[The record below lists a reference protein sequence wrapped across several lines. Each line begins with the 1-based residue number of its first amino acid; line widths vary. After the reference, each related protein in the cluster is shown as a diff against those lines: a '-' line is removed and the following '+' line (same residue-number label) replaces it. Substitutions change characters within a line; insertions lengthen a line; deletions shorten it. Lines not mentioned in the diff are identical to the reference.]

1 MTPARAS
8 AARARG
14 SSRTGERLRR
24 LLAIVPY
31 VLRHPGT
38 ELDELSRLFGVG
50 REDLVRDLNVLLVT
64 GVPPFYPHQMVDVE
78 IDEERVWISAADHL
92 SDPVRL
98 TRDEALA
105 LYLQGKALLGAPGL
119 AESGDLA
126 SALAKLES
134 ALQESLGGLA
144 GGVEVAAGPS
154 AERERAVLDAVRAAV
169 ADRERLAIRY
179 YSASRDEVTNRRI
192 DPEHVFAA
200 LGHWYVAAWDP
211 DAGGERLFRLDRIHG
226 TEPAGETFEPR
237 GLAGAGRPLY
247 SRTDADIPVR
257 LVLRPQARWVA
268 EYYEV
273 EDERE
278 RDDGS
283 LEVTL
288 PTKDLAWVAK
298 LLLRLGGRA
307 SVLHPPEL
315 AEAAR
320 RLAEQT
326 LEAYR

>member
-200 LGHWYVAAWDP
+200 LGHWYVAAWEIASTGP
-211 DAGGERLFRLDRIHG
+211 NRPARRSSRAGWPARGGRSTRAPTPTSRSAWCSVPRRAGWPSTTRSRTSGSVRCSTPFARRSPTVSG
-226 TEPAGETFEPR
+226 SPSATTAPAGTR
-237 GLAGAGRPLY
+237 
-247 SRTDADIPVR
+247 
-257 LVLRPQARWVA
+257 
-268 EYYEV
+268 
-273 EDERE
+273 
-278 RDDGS
+278 
-283 LEVTL
+283 
-288 PTKDLAWVAK
+288 
-298 LLLRLGGRA
+298 
-307 SVLHPPEL
+307 
-315 AEAAR
+315 
-320 RLAEQT
+320 
-326 LEAYR
+326 